1 MVDTTPSETEAAERR
16 IAEPGTRPAGFWQ
29 SLSGAL
35 TGSGE
40 RRLFGRRGL
49 NFDQVKA
56 GRVFRHSDGKGRLET
71 ATVIGLCE
79 ILGMTHVRYEL
90 RIDQPGRRPFEDG
103 PRVLGIKTF
112 LEHFCEPVGS

>member
-1 MVDTTPSETEAAERR
+1 MVDTTQQDTQPTERP
-16 IAEPGTRPAGFWQ
+16 IARPTSLWQ

-35 TGSGE
+35 TGHGE

-49 NFDQVKA
+49 NTEQVKA
-56 GRVFRHSDGKGRLET
+56 GRVFRHADGKGRLET
-71 ATVIGLCE
+71 ATVVGLCE
-79 ILGMTHVRYEL
+79 ILGMTHVRYDL

-112 LEHFCEPVGS
+112 LEHFSEPVGS